1 MIMSKQKKATISD
14 QHSLNTVQDS
24 VEGFSNHLLQ
34 VKIDRSLYIRLSL
47 MSAYYKKSLQ
57 SLVAD
62 WLSERAEKE
71 IQDNK
76 DSIGKLLNF

>member
-1 MIMSKQKKATISD
+1 MSKQKKATKSD

-34 VKIDRSLYIRLSL
+34 VKIDRSLYVRLSL
-47 MSAYYKKSLQ
+47 MSAYYKKSVQ
-57 SLVAD
+57 ALVVD

>member
-1 MIMSKQKKATISD
+1 MSKQKKATISD

-24 VEGFSNHLLQ
+24 VDGFSNHILQ
-34 VKIDRSLYIRLSL
+34 VKIDRSLYIRLNL
-47 MSAYYKKSLQ
+47 MGAYYKKSVQ
-57 SLVAD
+57 ALVVD

>member
-1 MIMSKQKKATISD
+1 MSKQKKVTISD
-14 QHSLNTVQDS
+14 QGSLHAVQGFG
-24 VEGFSNHLLQ
+24 EGFSNHLLQ

>member
-1 MIMSKQKKATISD
+1 MSKQKEATISD

-24 VEGFSNHLLQ
+24 VDGFSNHILQ
-34 VKIDRSLYIRLSL
+34 VKIDRSLYIRLNL
-47 MSAYYKKSLQ
+47 MGAYYKKSVQ
-57 SLVAD
+57 ALVVD

>member
-1 MIMSKQKKATISD
+1 MC
-14 QHSLNTVQDS
+14 
-24 VEGFSNHLLQ
+24 
-34 VKIDRSLYIRLSL
+34 
-47 MSAYYKKSLQ
+47 AYYKKSLQ
-57 SLVAD
+57 SLLTD

>member
-1 MIMSKQKKATISD
+1 MSKKKEATISD
-14 QHSLNTVQDS
+14 QHSLNMVQDS
-24 VEGFSNHLLQ
+24 VDGFSNHILQ
-34 VKIDRSLYIRLSL
+34 VKIDRSLYIRLNL
-47 MSAYYKKSLQ
+47 MGAYYKKSVQ
-57 SLVAD
+57 ALVVD

>member
-1 MIMSKQKKATISD
+1 MSKQKKATISD
-14 QHSLNTVQDS
+14 QHSFNTVQDS
-24 VEGFSNHLLQ
+24 VDGFSNHLLQ
-34 VKIDRSLYIRLSL
+34 VKIDRSLYVRLSL

>member
-24 VEGFSNHLLQ
+24 VDGFSNHTLT
-34 VKIDRSLYIRLSL
+34 VRIDRSCYIKLSL

-62 WLSERAEKE
+62 WLSERVEKE

-76 DSIGKLLNF
+76 DSIGRLLDF